1 MPNSSIEKL
10 KPFFEKRDR
19 LRHLL
24 GIISFDVET
33 TAPEKTIEAENDL
46 MNFYSAELAEISQD
60 KEFVALVKT
69 AKEEGGLND
78 AEALLIDDLL
88 FDISYMEKLPIEK
101 FMEWNR
107 DISKCMEMWK
117 KAKNASDWSVVEPY
131 FERLVE
137 IKREESE
144 LLRLPFHKTKYDAF
158 LSQYEKGQTQEDV
171 DRVFEPLKKFL
182 IENLPIVLQKQS
194 RLEMP
199 PLLPHDKDSQAH
211 LSIDL
216 LKAID
221 YDLTRGVLRETEH
234 PFSDSIA
241 RDDCRVTTHY
251 YEEDWRSSMYSVI
264 HEGGHAIQ
272 FQCWPDY
279 QFENHVNSRASAA
292 LCETHSRLYENL
304 LGRSRA
310 FAPVLLCLCKKNLG
324 GEFENMSV
332 DGFYN
337 LVNQVTRSL
346 VRTEADEYTYC
357 LHIILRYELERD
369 LINGKLEVKDLPE
382 AWKAK
387 YKEYLGIDVPDDA
400 HGVLQDV
407 HWYGGGFGY
416 FPSYALGNLYG
427 TQILAKMKEEI
438 DVDTL
443 LTKGDTKPIKEWLTK
458 NDFAFDYLNPNDWIK
473 KVVGKEMDPSYFIEY
488 LRKKFI
494 D

>member
-1 MPNSSIEKL
+1 MPNSSMTKL
-10 KPFFEKRDR
+10 QPYFEKRDR

-24 GIISFDVET
+24 GVISFDVET
-33 TAPEKTIEAENDL
+33 TAPEKSIEKENDL
-46 MNFYSAELAEISQD
+46 LNFYSAELAEISQD
-60 KEFVALVKT
+60 KEFVRLVKA

-101 FMEWNR
+101 FMEWNLAM
-107 DISKCMEMWK
+107 SKCTEVWK
-117 KAKNASDWSVVEPY
+117 KAKNASDWSMVEPY
-131 FERLVE
+131 FKKLVE
-137 IKREESE
+137 IKREESG

-182 IENLPIVLQKQS
+182 IENLPAVLERQS
-194 RLEMP
+194 KLEMP

-251 YEEDWRSSMYSVI
+251 HEDDWRSSMYSVI

-279 QFENHVNSRASAA
+279 QFENHVNGRASAA

-304 LGRSRA
+304 LGRSKA
-310 FAPVLLCLCKKNLG
+310 FAPVLLDLCKKNLG
-324 GEFENMSV
+324 GEFESMSV

-369 LINGKLEVKDLPE
+369 LINGKLEVEDLPS
-382 AWKAK
+382 AWNKK

-400 HGVLQDV
+400 HGILQDV

-427 TQILAKMKEEI
+427 TQILAKMKQEI
-438 DVDTL
+438 DVDSL
-443 LTKGDTKPIKEWLTK
+443 LEKGDTRPIKEWLAK
-458 NDFAFDYLNPNDWIK
+458 NDFAYDYLNPNDWIK

-488 LRKKFI
+488 LREKFLK
-494 D
+494 

>member
-1 MPNSSIEKL
+1 MPNKSMTKL
-10 KPFFEKRDR
+10 EPYFEKRDR

-24 GIISFDVET
+24 GVISFDVET
-33 TAPEKTIEAENDL
+33 TAPEKSIEKENDL
-46 MNFYSAELAEISQD
+46 LNFYSAELAEISQD
-60 KEFVALVKT
+60 KEFIRLVKA

-101 FMEWNR
+101 FMEWNLAM
-107 DISKCMEMWK
+107 SKCTEVWK
-117 KAKNASDWSVVEPY
+117 KAKNASDWSMVEPY
-131 FERLVE
+131 FKKLVE

-182 IENLPIVLQKQS
+182 IENLPEVLKRQS
-194 RLEMP
+194 KLEMP

-251 YEEDWRSSMYSVI
+251 YEDDWRSSMYSVI

-279 QFENHVNSRASAA
+279 QFENHVNGRASAA
-292 LCETHSRLYENL
+292 LCETHSRFYENL
-304 LGRSRA
+304 LGRSKA
-310 FAPVLLCLCKKNLG
+310 FAPVLLDLCKKNLG
-324 GEFENMSV
+324 GEFESMSV

-369 LINGKLEVKDLPE
+369 LINGKLEVEDLPS
-382 AWKAK
+382 AWNKK

-400 HGVLQDV
+400 HGILQDV

-427 TQILAKMKEEI
+427 TQILAKMKKEI
-438 DVDTL
+438 DVDSL
-443 LTKGDTKPIKEWLTK
+443 LEKGDTKPIKEWLAK
-458 NDFAFDYLNPNDWIK
+458 NDFAYDYLNPNDWIK
-473 KVVGKEMDPSYFIEY
+473 KVVGQEMDPSYFIEY
-488 LRKKFI
+488 LREKFLK
-494 D
+494 